1 MIGRTTR
8 GFLEYDGKVGM
19 LTRIALI
26 LSAIVA
32 LYGLAFGFS
41 FAAEALGDWTDAHP
55 ARSALAW
62 SLWNLGLIL
71 LAAGVFIA
79 WRRYRRG
86 AQPRPR
92 AEV

>member
-1 MIGRTTR
+1 
-8 GFLEYDGKVGM
+8 M
-19 LTRIALI
+19 LTRVALI
-26 LSAIVA
+26 LSAIAA

-55 ARSALAW
+55 DRAVQAW
-62 SLWNLGLIL
+62 SLWNLGLVA
-71 LAAGVFIA
+71 LAAGAVVA

-92 AEV
+92 AET